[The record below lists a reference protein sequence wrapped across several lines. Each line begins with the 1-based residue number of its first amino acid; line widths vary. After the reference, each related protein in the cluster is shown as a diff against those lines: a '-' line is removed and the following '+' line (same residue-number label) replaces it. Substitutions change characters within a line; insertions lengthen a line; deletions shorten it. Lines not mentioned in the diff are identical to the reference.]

1 MANNKVQSKLSREE
15 LSELYL
21 VQYKSTREI
30 AKMFDCN
37 HTTIGDLLK
46 RYGIPS
52 RPVGGGRKAQ
62 IVQIEHNG
70 QMVEAK
76 QCTVC
81 NEVKP
86 LEDFNI
92 GRKSSGGRQ
101 PKCKECRKRY
111 YRNNYTHINDKSMMN
126 YYKNHEDNKLK
137 LKVYY
142 SKHKDQIRLARKEKY
157 YSNHQ
162 ETLLLKRKGYLQ
174 NRETILERQRLK
186 RAENIEYHR
195 EQDRKRYIKRKEQRS
210 IYHQKYYEMNKATIK
225 LNSKKRKT
233 SLKSLPFTLTEQQ
246 WNQIQSDFNYSCA
259 LSEHHSD
266 LNMEHFIPV
275 SWGHGGT
282 YVGNVYPVHWKIN
295 RSKSDT
301 NPFVWIE
308 RNDVKESVDMDKWY
322 RLIGYL
328 AEQNHLS
335 VNEFRDFVSWC
346 DKNKRTVEEIDSK
359 YSSIEL
365 WKQSPF

>member
-1 MANNKVQSKLSREE
+1 MANIKFQNKLSKEE

-52 RPVGGGRKAQ
+52 RPVGGGRKTQ
-62 IVQIEHNG
+62 IVQIEHDG
-70 QMVEAK
+70 QAVEAK
-76 QCTVC
+76 RCTVC

-92 GRKSSGGRQ
+92 GKKSSGGRQ
-101 PKCKECRKRY
+101 PKCKECRNSY
-111 YRNNYTHINDKSMMN
+111 YANNDTHIKCKSKMN
-126 YYKNHEDNKLK
+126 YYKNQENNKLK
-137 LKVYY
+137 SRLYY
-142 SKHKDQIRLARKEKY
+142 SKHKDQIRLVRKKKY

-162 ETLLLKRKGYLQ
+162 ENLLLKRRDYLK
-174 NRETILERQRLK
+174 NREIILERQRLK
-186 RAENIEYHR
+186 RLENIEQLR

-210 IYHQKYYEMNKATIK
+210 IYHKKYYEVNKSNIK
-225 LNSKKRKT
+225 LNAKKSKKL
-233 SLKSLPFTLTEQQ
+233 LKSLPFTLTEQQ
-246 WNQIQSDFNYSCA
+246 WEQIQSDFNYGCA

-266 LNMEHFIPV
+266 LNMEHFIPK

-282 YVGNVYPVHWKIN
+282 YVGNVYPVYWKIN
-295 RSKSDT
+295 RSKSYT

-308 RNDVKESVDMDKWY
+308 RNDVKELVDMDKWH
-322 RLIGYL
+322 RLINYL

-335 VNEFRDFVSWC
+335 IDEFRNFVNWC
-346 DKNKRTVEEIDSK
+346 ESNKRIGELEPN
-359 YSSIEL
+359 YFSIEVWGNNIL
-365 WKQSPF
+365 

>member
-1 MANNKVQSKLSREE
+1 MANNKVQSKLSKEE

-21 VQYKSTREI
+21 VQYKSIREI

-46 RYGIPS
+46 QYDIPS

-76 QCTVC
+76 RCTVC
-81 NEVKP
+81 NEVKL
-86 LEDFNI
+86 LEDFNVD
-92 GRKSSGGRQ
+92 RKGSGGRQ

-111 YRNNYTHINDKSMMN
+111 YENNHTYINNKSMTN
-126 YYKNHEDNKLK
+126 YYKNHEENKLK
-137 LKVYY
+137 RRLYY
-142 SKHKDQIRLARKEKY
+142 SKHKIRLRKQQREYYLLNHEKNLLANRRY
-157 YSNHQ
+157 YHAN
-162 ETLLLKRKGYLQ
+162 KD
-174 NRETILERQRLK
+174 TIVQSERLR
-186 RAENIEYHR
+186 RMENIEYYR

-210 IYHQKYYEMNKATIK
+210 IYHQKYYEINKDTIK

-233 SLKSLPFTLTEQQ
+233 SLRSLLFTLTEQQ
-246 WNQIQSDFNYSCA
+246 WNQIQSDFNYGCA

-301 NPFVWIE
+301 NPFVWIG
-308 RNDVKESVDMDKWY
+308 RNDVKELVDMDKWH
-322 RLIGYL
+322 RLISYL
-328 AEQNHLS
+328 AGQNHLS
-335 VNEFRDFVSWC
+335 IDEFKDFVNWC
-346 DKNKRTVEEIDSK
+346 ENNKRGGELEPN
-359 YSSIEL
+359 YSSLEG
-365 WKQSPF
+365 WRNNK